1 MFSRLKERMTYA
13 NVASTAALVIAVG
26 GGGVAVAASVVPHN
40 SVGTRQVINN
50 SLRSVDI
57 KDDALKGFDI
67 NESTLGQVPDAVH
80 ANNADNANNANTAN
94 SASTASTANSVASG
108 GITSPDVFGPG
119 DLGIVRAYAWNNL
132 INTNGT
138 LSGNGYTY
146 NRSGGSVTV
155 THNSAGNY
163 TVTFTGL
170 NLNGGNYQVSG
181 YGGGSVWCKVSSW
194 GANSAGVLCFNSAG
208 AATDS
213 LFTIAA
219 ID

>member
-1 MFSRLKERMTYA
+1 MFSRLRGQMTYA
-13 NVASTAALVIAVG
+13 NVASTLALMLVVG
-26 GGGVAVAASVVPHN
+26 GGGVAVAASVVPRN
-40 SVGTRQVINN
+40 SVGTRQIINN
-50 SLRSVDI
+50 AVKSIDVRDNT
-57 KDDALKGFDI
+57 LKGIDI
-67 NESTLGQVPDAVH
+67 NESLLGQVPEAAH
-80 ANNADNANNANTAN
+80 ATNADNANNANTAN
-94 SASTASTANSVASG
+94 SANTVANGAIS
-108 GITSPDVFGPG
+108 SPDAFGTG
-119 DLGIVRAYAWNNL
+119 ELGVVRAYAWNNL

-181 YGGGSVWCKVSSW
+181 YGPGANWCKVSSW
-194 GANSAGVLCFNSAG
+194 GGSAAGVLCFNSAG

-219 ID
+219 IE